1 MTTTFTVEQPVQFQ
15 RRRHGRK
22 QLQTPAQAPSV
33 ETSGRVPRLARLMAL
48 AIRLEGLVRSGV
60 IRDYAALARLGHV
73 TRARISQI
81 QNLVLLAPDIQ
92 EEILFLTRPERGRSP
107 VHLSQMQPI
116 AALADWK
123 KQRRRWREL
132 LRQAC
137 PD

>member
-22 QLQTPAQAPSV
+22 QLQTADASLPAAVQD
-33 ETSGRVPRLARLMAL
+33 RVPRLTRLMAL
-48 AIRLEGLVRSGV
+48 AIRLEGLVCSGAV
-60 IRDYAALARLGHV
+60 RNYAALASLGHV

-107 VHLSQMQPI
+107 VHLRQLQPI
-116 AALADWK
+116 AVLVDWRT
-123 KQRRRWREL
+123 QRRRWREL

>member
-1 MTTTFTVEQPVQFQ
+1 MTTTFTVERPVQFQ

-22 QLQTPAQAPSV
+22 QLQTAAEAPPAAEPV
-33 ETSGRVPRLARLMAL
+33 RVPRLSRLMAL

-81 QNLVLLAPDIQ
+81 MNVTLLAPDIQ
-92 EEILFLTRPERGRSP
+92 EELLFLTRPERGRSP
-107 VHLSQMQPI
+107 VHLRQLQPI
-116 AALADWK
+116 ATLVDWK
-123 KQRRRWREL
+123 TQRRRWREL
-132 LRQAC
+132 LRQAY